1 MKNSYQEIRRL
12 CLKPDE
18 AEKPWYARHITHTFS
33 TRLIWLLQELPL
45 SANSLSLFSLLV
57 ALSAIPFLADLS
69 PNSMLIGALL
79 IEGYY
84 VLDAVD
90 GQWARLKG
98 QKSLTG
104 AFFDYLINL
113 VIQPPIL
120 FAIGY
125 GVFRASKE
133 PLFLWL
139 GFTAAFSTQ
148 WLILVWNVRAAVLLG
163 HLTAKNRAP
172 IKPSRSNDSKEETA
186 SPARFVFGWLHK
198 SMVFPWFMAVLSIS
212 ALVSFIAESVFG
224 KANASTAIF
233 SIFLFYYG
241 FGAPL
246 VALLSTARWIG
257 LGLIDRAP
265 EIAEG

>member
-1 MKNSYQEIRRL
+1 MRNSYQEIRRL

-18 AEKPWYARHITHTFS
+18 AEKPWYARHVTHTLS
-33 TRLIWLLQELPL
+33 TRLIWLLQEVPL
-45 SANSLSLFSLLV
+45 SPNGLSLFSLLV
-57 ALSAIPFLADLS
+57 AFSAIPFLADLS
-69 PNSMLIGALL
+69 SRSMLIGALL

-90 GQWARLKG
+90 GQWARLKN

-139 GFTAAFSTQ
+139 GFAAAFSTQ

-163 HLTAKNRAP
+163 HLTAKNLAP
-172 IKPSRSNDSKEETA
+172 IKPLLSNSSKEKVA
-186 SPARFVFGWLHK
+186 SPLHFVFGWLHK
-198 SMVFPWFMAVLSIS
+198 SMVFPWFMVILSIS

-224 KANASTAIF
+224 KTNASEAIF
-233 SIFLFYYG
+233 SIFLLYYG
-241 FGAPL
+241 LGAPL
-246 VALLSTARWIG
+246 VALLSTARWIW

-265 EIAEG
+265 EIGQA